1 MATFKIRDLMVA
13 VRPGL
18 QTPQRPVAL
27 DECGDDTNT
36 FICEAAPFDSGGG
49 GGCDDCTFTQDC
61 EGCTNPSNPCGP
73 CTNGDSCG
81 GCTRT
86 CQGCTQ
92 TCGCT
97 RTCGHTCGGRTGG
110 GCNFHTI
117 GEPPIIAQMAGS
129 QLASLKAQLRAAM
142 QQVSRRE
149 SVLAAAAEARAVVPQ
164 TLAQVDALEQKLTE
178 AMDELRTRRA
188 EIQKAAGASDT
199 KSGETK

>member
-1 MATFKIRDLMVA
+1 
-13 VRPGL
+13 
-18 QTPQRPVAL
+18 
-27 DECGDDTNT
+27 
-36 FICEAAPFDSGGG
+36 
-49 GGCDDCTFTQDC
+49 
-61 EGCTNPSNPCGP
+61 
-73 CTNGDSCG
+73 
-81 GCTRT
+81 
-86 CQGCTQ
+86 
-92 TCGCT
+92 
-97 RTCGHTCGGRTGG
+97 
-110 GCNFHTI
+110 
-117 GEPPIIAQMAGS
+117 MAGS